1 MKLTKETLR
10 RIIKEEL
17 EATMEEG
24 PFDFFKKKKK
34 EEPQQNRVPSRDE
47 LTVFVDAYDDYVT
60 LTPEEYE
67 QYLKD
72 EKKAEEE
79 DAKFKAKE
87 PDYYAGLNHS
97 GVPTTADLEG
107 VKDKVEF
114 IMGKV
119 AGNAQ
124 EGSRDILRLG
134 RSVKG
139 EAGGAYEGERAA
151 ATIAKQLGVK
161 LSPEDIKRAGEVYVA
176 NI

>member
-1 MKLTKETLR
+1 MKLTKETLK

-17 EATMEEG
+17 ESTMEEG
-24 PFDFFKKKKK
+24 FFDFFKKKKK
-34 EEPQQNRVPSRDE
+34 EEPQQNRVPSESER
-47 LTVFVDAYDDYVT
+47 TVFVDAYDDYVT
-60 LTPEEYE
+60 LSPEEYE

-79 DAKFKAKE
+79 DAKFKAEE

-97 GVPTTADLEG
+97 GMPSPADLKG
-107 VKDKVEF
+107 IGDPVEF

-119 AGNAQ
+119 ARIAQ
-124 EGSRDILRLG
+124 AGSADILRLG

-139 EAGGAYEGERAA
+139 EAGGAYEGERVAA
-151 ATIAKQLGVK
+151 RMAKQLGVQ
-161 LSPEDIKRAGEVYVA
+161 LSPQDIKRAGKVYVA

>member
-1 MKLTKETLR
+1 MKLTKETLK

-24 PFDFFKKKKK
+24 FFDFFKKK
-34 EEPQQNRVPSRDE
+34 EEPQGDRIPSEEER
-47 LTVFVDAYDDYVT
+47 TVFNYDYDDYVT
-60 LTPEEYE
+60 LSPEEYE
-67 QYLKD
+67 QYLRD

-79 DAKFKAKE
+79 DAKFKADE

-97 GVPTTADLEG
+97 GVPTPADLKG
-107 VKDKVEF
+107 VKDPVEF

-119 AGNAQ
+119 AGIAQ
-124 EGSRDILRLG
+124 EEAPDILRLG

-139 EAGGAYEGERAA
+139 EAGGAYEGERVAA
-151 ATIAKQLGVK
+151 RMAKQMGVQ
-161 LSPEDIKRAGEVYVA
+161 LSPEDIKRAGKVYVA

>member
-24 PFDFFKKKKK
+24 FFDFFKKK
-34 EEPQQNRVPSRDE
+34 EEPQGDRIPSEEER
-47 LTVFVDAYDDYVT
+47 TVFVDAYDDYVT
-60 LTPEEYE
+60 LSPEEYE
-67 QYLKD
+67 QYLRD

-79 DAKFKAKE
+79 DAKFKADE

-97 GVPTTADLEG
+97 GVPKPADLKG
-107 VKDKVEF
+107 VKDPVEF

-119 AGNAQ
+119 AGIAQ
-124 EGSRDILRLG
+124 EEAPDILRLG

-139 EAGGAYEGERAA
+139 EAGGAYEGERVAA
-151 ATIAKQLGVK
+151 RMAKQMGVQ
-161 LSPEDIKRAGEVYVA
+161 LSPEDIKRAGKVYVA